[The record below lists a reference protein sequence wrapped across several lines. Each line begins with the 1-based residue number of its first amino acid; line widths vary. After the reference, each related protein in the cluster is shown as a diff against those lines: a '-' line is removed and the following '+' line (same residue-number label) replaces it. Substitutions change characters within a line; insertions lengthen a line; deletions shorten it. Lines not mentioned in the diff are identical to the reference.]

1 MSDYSNILNALNSK
15 SQSKLTPAQEVANYS
30 AFSDLQKQG
39 VYLPDLMKRLDDLE
53 SKVRSMDASGPKMDK
68 EVFLVMEA
76 AVKGN
81 TRVKEAA
88 RRMAD
93 AKSRV
98 LMEVCMRDAG
108 FKEAYDAY
116 RNTVNEEYVKSHEKV
131 EEAGSTSNP
140 LNASR
145 PMA

>member
-1 MSDYSNILNALNSK
+1 MYENILGAINQSK
-15 SQSKLTPAQEVANYS
+15 PVSKLTPAQEVANYS

-53 SKVRSMDASGPKMDK
+53 SKVRTMDASGSKMDM

-88 RRMAD
+88 KRMAN
-93 AKSRV
+93 ARSRV
-98 LMEVCMRDAG
+98 LMEICMRDAG

-116 RNTVNEEYVKSHEKV
+116 RSTVNEEYVKSHEKV
-131 EEAGSTSNP
+131 EETGPTSNP
-140 LNASR
+140 LNVSR